1 MEYIYNVIF
10 FSFYLGR
17 EQGDCP
23 GHLKTQLLRS
33 SHIRC
38 LVQKVG
44 GAHREDKCQQQKFA
58 WAIDM
63 ADKDFVFFSF
73 SFPMA
78 VAILG
83 EHFVTIK

>member
-1 MEYIYNVIF
+1 M
-10 FSFYLGR
+10 
-17 EQGDCP
+17 
-23 GHLKTQLLRS
+23 
-33 SHIRC
+33 
-38 LVQKVG
+38 QKVG
-44 GAHREDKCQQQKFA
+44 GAHREDKCQQKKFA